1 MFLAAVSC
9 GKNSHTGEPEKPVV
23 RYLEISSPVIEIDGK
38 AQVETVGI
46 NTNYETINVSGG
58 DTWCTYRLAGDNK
71 SITLTIK
78 LNDGDARQ
86 ASVILTGVA
95 DEGEVT
101 RSILVKQNKGIV
113 EYTLDC
119 STIDFEASKVIDVM
133 HQNKRLAQI
142 CQEYI
147 YTADKSVDRQTAVLY
162 PAAADGALDLAHGLE
177 ISTGATV
184 AWDLSDPEAD
194 ACTCTGGNGEPVK
207 MLHICNGS
215 ISLES
220 VAGADAVMSATL
232 SPAVISD
239 LVADYPDSYFADARK
254 ALGIAPEEFVMLFV
268 GQHIWEKNP
277 RLVIEALAQIPDVPF
292 RMYFV
297 GNGYAAHAMK
307 DLVSEKGLDG
317 KVTFV
322 GTVTDR
328 EAITRYYAASDL
340 FLFPSLY
347 DNAPLVVREAAAL
360 HTPAVM
366 ASGATA
372 STILIDR
379 IM

>member
-1 MFLAAVSC
+1 MCLATVSC
-9 GKNSHTGEPEKPVV
+9 GKNSHNGEPEKPVV

-119 STIDFEASKVIDVM
+119 STIDSEASKVIDVM

-142 CQEYI
+142 CQEYV

-220 VAGADAVMSATL
+220 VAGADAVMSAEPPPPP
-232 SPAVISD
+232 SSAM
-239 LVADYPDSYFADARK
+239 AR
-254 ALGIAPEEFVMLFV
+254 
-268 GQHIWEKNP
+268 
-277 RLVIEALAQIPDVPF
+277 
-292 RMYFV
+292 
-297 GNGYAAHAMK
+297 
-307 DLVSEKGLDG
+307 
-317 KVTFV
+317 
-322 GTVTDR
+322 
-328 EAITRYYAASDL
+328 
-340 FLFPSLY
+340 
-347 DNAPLVVREAAAL
+347 
-360 HTPAVM
+360 
-366 ASGATA
+366 TA
-372 STILIDR
+372 SSSTTTPQR
-379 IM
+379 WRSFCARS